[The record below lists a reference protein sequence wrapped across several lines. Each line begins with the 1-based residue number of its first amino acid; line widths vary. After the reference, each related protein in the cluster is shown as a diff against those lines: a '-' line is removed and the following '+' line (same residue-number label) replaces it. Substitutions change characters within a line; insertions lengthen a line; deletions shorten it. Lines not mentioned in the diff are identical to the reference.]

1 MKAARE
7 LLYEVKPMPKFVDF
21 EKCRGC
27 GMRVS
32 GCPYDA
38 KWPARAFPE
47 EACETGA
54 KLLTETIVERVLR
67 SDGEVEGGTC

>member
-1 MKAARE
+1 MC
-7 LLYEVKPMPKFVDF
+7 VT
-21 EKCRGC
+21 
-27 GMRVS
+27 